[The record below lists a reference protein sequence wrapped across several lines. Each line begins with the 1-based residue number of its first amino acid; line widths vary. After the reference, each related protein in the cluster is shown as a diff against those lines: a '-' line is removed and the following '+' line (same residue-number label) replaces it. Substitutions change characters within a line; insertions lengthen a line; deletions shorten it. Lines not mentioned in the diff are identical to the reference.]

1 MKVNRARR
9 MITIAAA
16 VGLACTALAGPRAG
30 AESLEDRLGATV
42 ETWRTAHEGHAVSVS
57 VRVPGRG
64 IAWDDA
70 AGDVRQYWPASADT
84 LYRIGSATKTFTATM
99 ILQLADEERLS
110 LDDPLAKW
118 YPQYPGAAY
127 ITVRNLLQHTSGIKE
142 MQLEDAWFILI
153 SFLQSWRIWRPEEMI
168 AWSAS
173 PLPMLSLRTGKLVDR
188 TPDPAGTVWRY
199 AQPNY
204 ILLGRILEKVTG
216 RSYARNLRARIAGPL
231 GLAHTRLPATGDDPF
246 MPAWSNLFG
255 LFPILL
261 PTTIVASYNSASSAA
276 WSAGGIVTTT
286 RDLVR
291 FHEAVETGELVS
303 PRAFEEM
310 HTTFVEDPAH
320 PGRDGYG
327 LGLSRST
334 LGSHT
339 TWGHDGGIPG
349 FVTVNRF
356 EAACG
361 VYLVVASNADDDPA
375 PDPGATPA
383 PDARHLDQLGATLLD
398 TVDDGIGCPS

>member
-1 MKVNRARR
+1 MNRARR
-9 MITIAAA
+9 MITTAAV
-16 VGLACTALAGPRAG
+16 VGLACTALAAPRAE
-30 AESLEDRLGATV
+30 AETLEDRLGSAV
-42 ETWRTAHEGHAVSVS
+42 ETWRSTHKDHAVSVS
-57 VRVPGRG
+57 VRVPGRDL
-64 IAWDDA
+64 AWDDA

-84 LYRIGSATKTFTATM
+84 LYRVGSATKTFTATM
-99 ILQLADEERLS
+99 ILQLADEGRLS

-118 YPQYPGAAY
+118 YPKYPDAAH

-142 MQLEDAWFILI
+142 MQLEDALFILI
-153 SFLQSWRIWRPEEMI
+153 SFLQSWRIWLPEEMI

-173 PLPMLSLRTGKLVDR
+173 PLPMLSVRSGKLVDR

-204 ILLGRILEKVTG
+204 ILLGRILEKATG
-216 RSYARNLRARIAGPL
+216 RSYARNLRARITRPL
-231 GLAHTRLPATGDDPF
+231 GLSHTQVPATGDDPF

-255 LFPILL
+255 FFPTLV
-261 PTTIVASYNSASSAA
+261 PTTIVPSYNSASSAA

-286 RDLVR
+286 SDLVR

-310 HTTFVEDPAH
+310 HTTFPEDPAR
-320 PGRDGYG
+320 PGWDGYG

-349 FVTVNRF
+349 FVTVNRY
-356 EAACG
+356 EPSCG
-361 VYLVVASNADDDPA
+361 VYLVVAANADDDPS
-375 PDPGATPA
+375 PDPGVTPA
-383 PDARHLDQLGATLLD
+383 PDARHLDDLGAELLD
-398 TVDDGIGCPS
+398 MVDSGIGCRAPG